1 MGTRLA
7 LVNCKGPTEG
17 PWTRAKGNESGIEI
31 FMLGKGAC
39 VRFEY
44 KSEGLIEFLDYY
56 KSGAYSLPSV
66 EFDEYRVSKMN
77 ESESATI
84 VRVQLNGKS

>member
-17 PWTRAKGNESGIEI
+17 PWTIAKGNESGLEI
-31 FMLGKGAC
+31 FNLGEGAL
-39 VRFEY
+39 VRLECEVDGVTDTFD
-44 KSEGLIEFLDYY
+44 FY
-56 KSGAYSLPSV
+56 KSGEYPLPGLK
-66 EFDEYRVSKMN
+66 FNRYRVSKLGDPGL
-77 ESESATI
+77 ATI